1 MVEPVRLVDIGLD
14 GKIIVYLLVG
24 LGKSRQR
31 GQLGAYQVGDTLC
44 DGGIVVAT
52 IYLHMAKIA
61 VYGQCTCFSLVVGLG
76 GERLEDKIFFATPHP
91 EVGECQST
99 TNGIDRI
106 ALQVGL

>member
-1 MVEPVRLVDIGLD
+1 MVNVRAFP
-14 GKIIVYLLVG
+14 
-24 LGKSRQR
+24 S
-31 GQLGAYQVGDTLC
+31 C
-44 DGGIVVAT
+44 
-52 IYLHMAKIA
+52 
-61 VYGQCTCFSLVVGLG
+61 LG